1 MYIIKGELERFRLT
15 LIVGKTESPVAGIQ
29 GQGVAEIPVIGCLC
43 TRVAHLISCT
53 KPSPMEFWGY
63 TNQVRLRGLTENSG
77 FCNLLKAGAS
87 LCSCGFNRQVQD
99 MSHATTIAYPQQISF
114 PKHNSSLER
123 IDAE

>member
-15 LIVGKTESPVAGIQ
+15 LIVGKAESPVAGIE

-43 TRVAHLISCT
+43 TRVAHA
-53 KPSPMEFWGY
+53 
-63 TNQVRLRGLTENSG
+63 Q
-77 FCNLLKAGAS
+77 
-87 LCSCGFNRQVQD
+87 
-99 MSHATTIAYPQQISF
+99 TIAYPQQISL